1 MLADTFYLCDHRT
14 EEDLDEKIFVA
25 EPDSNSNVC
34 VDGNFYSYYTMDSK
48 QKYLSGCLKKFNSCF
63 GVNALIEYLN

>member
-25 EPDSNSNVC
+25 EPDSSSNVC
-34 VDGNFYSYYTMDSK
+34 VDGSFYSYYTMDSK
-48 QKYLSGCLKKFNSCF
+48 QKYFVWVFEK
-63 GVNALIEYLN
+63 I